1 MQEEEEKRLGQ
12 LCQQAAA
19 FCAYQER
26 TPKQVTEK
34 LQQLTATPDE
44 IEDVIEWL
52 IAEKFLSVER
62 YAQAYSNGKFRFKKW
77 GKLKI
82 RQGLRQ
88 SGLTDIQANT
98 GMDEIDQAA
107 YEQTLHALLLKKY
120 QSLKADLTP
129 MQKRGKLY
137 FFAASK
143 GYESDLIRRY
153 IEQIMREE

>member
-1 MQEEEEKRLGQ
+1 MQEEEKRLAQ

-44 IEDVIEWL
+44 TEDVIQWL
-52 IAEKFLSVER
+52 ISEKFLSVER
-62 YAQAYSNGKFRFKKW
+62 YAQSYSNGKFRFKKW

-88 SGLTDIQANT
+88 SGLTDTEASM
-98 GMDEIDQAA
+98 GMDEIDQEQ
-107 YEQTLHALLLKKY
+107 YEQTLYALLLKKY
-120 QSLKADLTP
+120 QSLKSELSP

-143 GYESDLIRRY
+143 GYESDLIRQY